1 MDRALGYELR
11 GREFESLRV
20 RHITKITEVIDFGDF
35 FYAFYYRYWAGLGAS
50 ILPSHLRGWASI
62 ANFPKSWLLCY
73 NNPIFFIVIASMSKH
88 TNTQAVQT
96 PTTDTPTIA
105 KPLVRL
111 SAIVYDGMLIL
122 AMLFLVGA
130 VLAVV
135 GTLLFLDVGT
145 TSQDAKALPLWYQN
159 GVMTPAFVLTLV
171 GFYGIFWRK
180 SGQTLGMQTWR
191 LKTVDANGQLLSWGQ
206 SFKRIISACLVPA
219 ICAVVGAFI
228 HGSKLAILLAAF
240 LGFLFNFLFCV
251 FNTRGLAVHD
261 MLSNTITLKVPKIAQ
276 ETLWQSLKR
285 RKSKS

>member
-1 MDRALGYELR
+1 
-11 GREFESLRV
+11 
-20 RHITKITEVIDFGDF
+20 
-35 FYAFYYRYWAGLGAS
+35 
-50 ILPSHLRGWASI
+50 
-62 ANFPKSWLLCY
+62 
-73 NNPIFFIVIASMSKH
+73 MSKH
-88 TNTQAVQT
+88 TPKQNQATAPTET
-96 PTTDTPTIA
+96 PTVA

-130 VLAVV
+130 VLSVV

-191 LKTVDANGQLLSWGQ
+191 LKTVDANGQLLGWGQ
-206 SFKRIISACLVPA
+206 SFMRILSACLVPA
-219 ICAVVGAFI
+219 ICAAVGAFI

-240 LGFLFNFLFCV
+240 LGFLFNFLFCL

-261 MLSNTITLKVPKIAQ
+261 MLSNTITLKVPKIAH

>member
-1 MDRALGYELR
+1 
-11 GREFESLRV
+11 
-20 RHITKITEVIDFGDF
+20 
-35 FYAFYYRYWAGLGAS
+35 
-50 ILPSHLRGWASI
+50 
-62 ANFPKSWLLCY
+62 
-73 NNPIFFIVIASMSKH
+73 MSKH
-88 TNTQAVQT
+88 TKTQAVQT
-96 PTTDTPTIA
+96 PTTETPTIA

-130 VLAVV
+130 VPAVV

-191 LKTVDANGQLLSWGQ
+191 LKTVDANGQLLSQQ

-261 MLSNTITLKVPKIAQ
+261 MLSNTITLKVPKIAH